1 MAMDSN
7 ENTLKALM
15 ARVAK
20 LEAQSRHWKLA
31 AGVFALLASVV
42 VLTGASRADR
52 IEPGLVRARSVE
64 AREFI
69 LKDATGQVHAR
80 LSLDQDSKRSSSR
93 GFGHSTEAVLEFY
106 DEQGDVT
113 LSVPAAPGMV
123 PTK

>member
-1 MAMDSN
+1 MDSN
-7 ENTLKALM
+7 ESTLKALM

-20 LEAQSRHWKLA
+20 LEAQSRRWKMA

-80 LSLDQDSKRSSSR
+80 LSLDQDRKRSSSR
-93 GFGHSTEAVLEFY
+93 AFGHSTEAVLEFY